1 MPVVKNLMVR
11 AGADFSPITK
21 QAQRAQKSMQTMQQR
36 VGRSCG
42 LMQSAMGGLKRVMG
56 ALGVALS
63 VGAIVN
69 AAKDAKAAYDE
80 AAAAEARLAQVM
92 RNTMG
97 ARAADIAS
105 IKDLAEAQQRLGV
118 VEADVQI
125 AGAQE
130 LATYLSQKKSL
141 ETLIPVM
148 NDMIAQQYGYNATA
162 ENAVNIATMMGKV
175 MDGQTGALSRY
186 GYTFTEAQAAVLEY
200 GDEAQRAA
208 TLAEVVSASVGGMNQ
223 ALASTP
229 TGRIQQLKN
238 TLGDIKE
245 QFGQAV
251 TNILATFLPALQAV
265 ARVLA
270 DVATLANRVAQAVA
284 NVFGSGG
291 TAQAAIIGY
300 GGAAAGAVGEI
311 GGATEE
317 AAESAEKL
325 ATAGFDTLQKL
336 SGSSSGA
343 SGGAASDSDSGSG
356 GISTIVEDSGEA
368 AETVG
373 WLESGLKRIKEIVS
387 SWDTSKLAT
396 SFERLKQAAQPF
408 VTLIGD
414 GLKWAWDNVL
424 VPVGKWVVEEAGP
437 ASLDALATAIDFLRT
452 VAKKLQPAWQWL
464 WDHVISPVA
473 TALGSAITTAIQ
485 TITTVLQDLTALL
498 NGEKSFDDL
507 QVVIAIRAWWADTK
521 EKIKQKW
528 ADITSGVTEVKGKIV
543 TWWSNTKEKITQK
556 WQNIT
561 SGVTEVKGKIRTWW
575 VNTKSA
581 VTEKWN
587 NLVSGVKEVR
597 GTVRTWWINTKSAVT
612 EKWNNL
618 VSGVK
623 EVRGT
628 VRTWW
633 INTKSAVTEKWN
645 NLVSGVK
652 EVRGTVRTWWINTK
666 SAVTEKWNNLV
677 SGVKEV
683 RGTVRTWWIN
693 TKSAV
698 TEKWNNLVSGVKE
711 KTGTIRAWWADTKA
725 QIEEKWNNL
734 TAPVKGF
741 TAPIYAKIAT
751 VWGDIK
757 RSWFDLIEPMVNFK
771 IKLTAEIATKIADLK
786 NWINTSIID
795 PLNVKIQNAH
805 IGSWY
810 PLKNVSIPHLAQ
822 GGYLRANNPMLAVV
836 GDNRE
841 QGEIVS
847 PESKL
852 RAMAEEAARAVLQG
866 TRMAMS
872 GAADIRT
879 PVDIPSIL
887 RTIMGFSGG
896 FGMNIGGIGDD
907 AMTLLRRILRAVE
920 DGQVITVDRRV
931 LGQVLREDNRAV
943 ARATGAVT
951 RVR

>member
-1 MPVVKNLMVR
+1 M
-11 AGADFSPITK
+11 
-21 QAQRAQKSMQTMQQR
+21 
-36 VGRSCG
+36 
-42 LMQSAMGGLKRVMG
+42 
-56 ALGVALS
+56 
-63 VGAIVN
+63 
-69 AAKDAKAAYDE
+69 
-80 AAAAEARLAQVM
+80 
-92 RNTMG
+92 
-97 ARAADIAS
+97 
-105 IKDLAEAQQRLGV
+105 
-118 VEADVQI
+118 
-125 AGAQE
+125 
-130 LATYLSQKKSL
+130 
-141 ETLIPVM
+141 
-148 NDMIAQQYGYNATA
+148 
-162 ENAVNIATMMGKV
+162 
-175 MDGQTGALSRY
+175 
-186 GYTFTEAQAAVLEY
+186 
-200 GDEAQRAA
+200 
-208 TLAEVVSASVGGMNQ
+208 
-223 ALASTP
+223 
-229 TGRIQQLKN
+229 
-238 TLGDIKE
+238 
-245 QFGQAV
+245 
-251 TNILATFLPALQAV
+251 
-265 ARVLA
+265 
-270 DVATLANRVAQAVA
+270 
-284 NVFGSGG
+284 
-291 TAQAAIIGY
+291 
-300 GGAAAGAVGEI
+300 
-311 GGATEE
+311 
-317 AAESAEKL
+317 
-325 ATAGFDTLQKL
+325 
-336 SGSSSGA
+336 
-343 SGGAASDSDSGSG
+343 
-356 GISTIVEDSGEA
+356 
-368 AETVG
+368 
-373 WLESGLKRIKEIVS
+373 
-387 SWDTSKLAT
+387 
-396 SFERLKQAAQPF
+396 
-408 VTLIGD
+408 
-414 GLKWAWDNVL
+414 
-424 VPVGKWVVEEAGP
+424 
-437 ASLDALATAIDFLRT
+437 
-452 VAKKLQPAWQWL
+452 
-464 WDHVISPVA
+464 
-473 TALGSAITTAIQ
+473 
-485 TITTVLQDLTALL
+485 
-498 NGEKSFDDL
+498 
-507 QVVIAIRAWWADTK
+507 
-521 EKIKQKW
+521 
-528 ADITSGVTEVKGKIV
+528 
-543 TWWSNTKEKITQK
+543 
-556 WQNIT
+556 
-561 SGVTEVKGKIRTWW
+561 
-575 VNTKSA
+575 
-581 VTEKWN
+581 
-587 NLVSGVKEVR
+587 
-597 GTVRTWWINTKSAVT
+597 
-612 EKWNNL
+612 
-618 VSGVK
+618 
-623 EVRGT
+623 
-628 VRTWW
+628 
-633 INTKSAVTEKWN
+633 
-645 NLVSGVK
+645 
-652 EVRGTVRTWWINTK
+652 
-666 SAVTEKWNNLV
+666 TEKWNNLV